1 MMARTL
7 PATRE
12 LAASDLARGGSTMVD
27 VGGGIGTV
35 TAALLAAHADLRA
48 VLYERPTVLP
58 LARDHLTAQGVAD
71 RCDVV
76 AGDFFASVPDGAD
89 LYLLKN
95 VLHDGDDGRCTTI
108 LRACRATMHDTA
120 RLAIVEFVLPE
131 RMTADPALV
140 RPALLDLIMLAY
152 AGGRERTEAE
162 FAHHLEQA
170 GLRLDKTS
178 TLETGPSVL
187 EATLSG
193 S

>member
-1 MMARTL
+1 
-7 PATRE
+7 
-12 LAASDLARGGSTMVD
+12 
-27 VGGGIGTV
+27 
-35 TAALLAAHADLRA
+35 